1 MKNALRA
8 IIVHSMIC
16 QKDYNARLERFV
28 KVVGQFL
35 PTVPLEHIIL
45 SKVCARP
52 LIVSLAFLALTIQLL
67 GKLNAHA
74 VFLVALP
81 TFQGSRTASRVLRW
95 IRVIKIVLSIPAV
108 SAKIQTIVIKINV
121 HLAAILQMVPA
132 KKLPQALMQNAAT
145 PKIAAVR

>member
-1 MKNALRA
+1 MKSAPPA
-8 IIVHSMIC
+8 IIVHSMTC
-16 QKDYNARLERFV
+16 QKDYNAKSEHFV
-28 KVVGQFL
+28 KAVEQCS
-35 PTVPLEHIIL
+35 PTVPSEHTIL
-45 SKVCARP
+45 LKVCAMP
-52 LIVSLAFLALTIQLL
+52 LIVFLAFPALTIQLL

-81 TFQGSRTASRVLRW
+81 TFQGSSTASRVLRW
-95 IRVIKIVLSIPAV
+95 IRVIKIVLSFPAA